1 MAAGRVVEPSCQ
13 SSLLQCMQ
21 LGART
26 ELECVVQRAEASTHR
41 QQRLAIIPCCP
52 ADGAVK
58 VLRNAS
64 AQRAC
69 RSARESRE
77 RQRRGRIAPAQS
89 LLAQWDISNPTP
101 LMISTVH
108 TGTRDSMYWYLT
120 REEAE
125 VPRRLTGRGYRHTG
139 TRYGAVT
146 NRLGSRRDN
155 PRDTHKEHGISW
167 DLSTC
172 PLPQASSIGDV
183 HVL

>member
-1 MAAGRVVEPSCQ
+1 MHATR
-13 SSLLQCMQ
+13 
-21 LGART
+21 
-26 ELECVVQRAEASTHR
+26 STHR
-41 QQRLAIIPCCP
+41 AGVRRTAC
-52 ADGAVK
+52 GSFH
-58 VLRNAS
+58 AS
-64 AQRAC
+64 AAAPCYNPMLPGGWRSQSPPERQRAC
-69 RSARESRE
+69 RSARE

-89 LLAQWDISNPTP
+89 LLAQWEISNPTP
-101 LMISTVH
+101 LMIVTVH